1 MNEGCPENCPHLQK
15 EGDMYLCDLFGG
27 ALRIAGEKPLRCA
40 DCLNDVRRKDQTQK
54 RGLFS
59 HVQMFRRKLDFIKDF
74 SKIKIT
80 EGKDRQR
87 FSKVLKGVGETFP
100 NLLDRQKSSLLMN
113 VFLVLDNT
121 EKDQMISILQNPR
134 AAESFVKKI
143 TSMSRGDN
151 FIKDVR
157 REMDDYTAQ
166 IERQKQLQR
175 QQILSPIL
183 SRRYQRTLE
192 K

>member
-1 MNEGCPENCPHLQK
+1 MNERCPENCPFLRRQGK
-15 EGDMYLCDLFGG
+15 VYLCDLFGG
-27 ALRIAGEKPLRCA
+27 ALKVVVGPLRCD

-59 HVQMFRRKLDFIKDF
+59 RVRMFRRKLDFIKDF

-87 FSKVLKGVGETFP
+87 FSKVLKGLKETFP
-100 NLLDRQKSSLLMN
+100 NLLDKQKSSLLMN

-121 EKDQMISILQNPR
+121 EKDQMISILQNQK

-157 REMDDYTAQ
+157 REMNDYSAQ
-166 IERQKQLQR
+166 IERQKELQ
-175 QQILSPIL
+175 QQQVFSSILT
-183 SRRYQRTLE
+183 RRYQRILE

>member
-1 MNEGCPENCPHLQK
+1 MNERCPENCPFLRRQG
-15 EGDMYLCDLFGG
+15 EVYLCDLFGG
-27 ALRIAGEKPLRCA
+27 ALKVVGGPLRCD
-40 DCLNDVRRKDQTQK
+40 DCLNDVRRKDQTRK

-59 HVQMFRRKLDFIKDF
+59 RVRMFRRKLDFIKDF

-87 FSKVLKGVGETFP
+87 FSKVLKTLGEGIP
-100 NLLDRQKSSLLMN
+100 NLLDQQKSNLLMN
-113 VFLVLDNT
+113 VFLVLDST
-121 EKDQMISILQNPR
+121 EKEQMISILQNQK

-166 IERQKQLQR
+166 IERQKQRQR

-183 SRRYQRTLE
+183 TRRNERNL
-192 K
+192 